1 MNDYRILILLFTTIN
16 CFINGQSYESCSY
29 DITFDETKDYS
40 IGTDFIPSEAS
51 LCFKR
56 KNENY
61 DKDIYKCCYEEY
73 KKSTETEKNKRCAP
87 LKKDEYDK
95 LEQYKSEL
103 KESASFDILNII
115 CDEKNS
121 NSFILLSL
129 FIYFDI
135 PIKK

>member
-1 MNDYRILILLFTTIN
+1 MNNLRILILLFAAIN
-16 CFINGQSYESCSY
+16 CLINDQSYESCSY
-29 DITFDETKDYS
+29 NIIFNEANGYS

-61 DKDIYKCCYEEY
+61 DKDIEKFCYEEY

-129 FIYFDI
+129 FIYFFI
-135 PIKK
+135 LLI

>member
-1 MNDYRILILLFTTIN
+1 MNDFRILILLFAAIN
-16 CFINGQSYESCSY
+16 CLINEQSYESCSY
-29 DITFDETKDYS
+29 NIIFNEANGYS
-40 IGTDFIPSEAS
+40 IGTDFIPSESS

-129 FIYFDI
+129 FIYFFI
-135 PIKK
+135 LLI